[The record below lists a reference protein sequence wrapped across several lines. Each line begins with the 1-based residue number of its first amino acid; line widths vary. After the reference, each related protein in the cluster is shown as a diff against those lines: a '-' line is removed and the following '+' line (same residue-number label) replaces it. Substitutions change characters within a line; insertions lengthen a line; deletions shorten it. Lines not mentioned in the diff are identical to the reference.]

1 MTAIVSLEQAG
12 EAAARRALQ
21 HQIARLERE
30 LARTLAATYPG
41 VTTARPIAHR
51 GPRLLTLGQLE
62 RTRDALAA
70 RVSETRARVAVQRAG
85 QARAR
90 AKLEAMRA
98 EPRAYK
104 GATVTNA
111 ELGLPGCTRYA
122 VLPRLGPVGLLT
134 GWWRVKVSSG
144 CP

>member
-1 MTAIVSLEQAG
+1 MTAIVQLEQVD
-12 EAAARRALQ
+12 EAAARRALR
-21 HQIARLERE
+21 HQIARLEEE
-30 LARTLAATYPG
+30 LAQTLAATYPR
-41 VTTARPIAHR
+41 VASTTTIAHH

-62 RTRDALAA
+62 QTRDALAT
-70 RVSETRARVAVQRAG
+70 RVSQTRARVTEQRAA
-85 QARAR
+85 QRRAR
-90 AKLEAMRA
+90 AQLEAMRA
-98 EPRAYK
+98 DPRAYK